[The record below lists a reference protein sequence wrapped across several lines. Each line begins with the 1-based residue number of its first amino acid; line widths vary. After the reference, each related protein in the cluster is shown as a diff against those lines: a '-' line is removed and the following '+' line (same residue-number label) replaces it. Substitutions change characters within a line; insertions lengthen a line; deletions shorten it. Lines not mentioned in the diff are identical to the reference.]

1 MLSFSVIKS
10 ALDNYHPRKL
20 LDDGSVRGAVLV
32 PIFEKNNSLYM
43 LLTKRT
49 EALSSHKGEI
59 SFPGGK
65 KGQSDLSLV
74 STALRETKE
83 EIGLNSSCIEIIGE
97 LDQIKTYGSNVLLSP
112 FVCKIHS
119 PFSLI
124 INHNEVQEIIEVP
137 LDELIRSENWSKKEV
152 QMIDLDDK
160 YIWYFFFKNWVIW
173 GATAK
178 IIRQFLAI
186 I

>member
-1 MLSFSVIKS
+1 MSSFSLIKS
-10 ALDNYHPRKL
+10 ALDNYTPTKL
-20 LDDGSVRGAVLV
+20 PDDGSIRGAVIV
-32 PIFEKNNSLYM
+32 PLFEKNNKIYM
-43 LLTKRT
+43 LFTKRT
-49 EALSSHKGEI
+49 EELSSHKGQI

-65 KGQSDLSLV
+65 KDKSDSTLI

-83 EIGLNSSCIEIIGE
+83 EIGLDSSHIELLGE

-112 FVCKIHS
+112 FVCKIHF
-119 PFSLI
+119 PFSLTV
-124 INHNEVQEIIEVP
+124 NQNEVQEIIEVP

-152 QMIDLDDK
+152 QLADLEDK
-160 YIWYFFFKNWVIW
+160 YIWYFFYKNWVIW

-178 IIRQFLAI
+178 IIKQFLVI